1 MSYIYKDSA
10 IEKIILDYFNGMSD
24 KRKRHTNNVI
34 SVSEE
39 LAYIYKAD
47 KDKACFAARCHDFFR
62 GKNNS
67 ELNELI
73 QEYNLPDRYI
83 DNPNLAHG
91 KLAAAFLKR
100 IGIDDEEVL
109 NAVSYHTTG
118 RAGMT
123 LLEKIVFIADA
134 IEPDR
139 DYPGVDLIR
148 RIAFEDID
156 KACLLSLKGT
166 IKHLIDGGMELE
178 TIDRDTIEAA
188 EYFESVRKGEINDK

>member
-1 MSYIYKDSA
+1 MNSIYKDNRIKNIVS
-10 IEKIILDYFNGMSD
+10 EYYDGMSE

-34 SVSEE
+34 STSEK
-39 LAYIYKAD
+39 LACLYGAD
-47 KDKACFAARCHDFFR
+47 KEKACFASMCHDFFR
-62 GKNNS
+62 GNKNA
-67 ELNELI
+67 ELNDLI
-73 QEYNLPDRYI
+73 HEYNLPDRYI

-118 RAGMT
+118 RAEMT

-139 DYPGVDLIR
+139 DYPDVESIR
-148 RIAFEDID
+148 KIAFEDID
-156 KACLLSLKGT
+156 KACLLSFKGT
-166 IKHLIDGGMELE
+166 IKHLLDGGMELE
-178 TIDRDTIEAA
+178 DIDRDTIEAA
-188 EYFESVRKGEINDK
+188 EYFESVRKGDINDK

>member
-1 MSYIYKDSA
+1 MNSIYKDSK
-10 IEKIILDYFNGMSD
+10 IEKIVSEHFNGMSE
-24 KRKRHTNNVI
+24 KRKRHTLNVI
-34 SVSEE
+34 TLAGE
-39 LAYIYKAD
+39 LADIYGANKE
-47 KDKACFAARCHDFFR
+47 KACFAARCHDFFR
-62 GKNNS
+62 GKNKQ

-73 QEYNLPDRYI
+73 KEYDLPDRYI

-100 IGIDDEEVL
+100 IGIGDEEII

-139 DYPGVDLIR
+139 DYPDVESIR
-148 RIAFEDID
+148 ETVFNDID
-156 KACLLSLKGT
+156 EACLLSLRGT
-166 IKHLIDGGMELE
+166 INHLIKEGMEPE
-178 TIDRDTIEAA
+178 SIDKDTIEAA
-188 EYFESVRKGEINDK
+188 EYYESVRKGDFNDK